1 METTAIHVS
10 KEAYNRAARYAQSH
24 NTSVEKMTE
33 NFFLTLV
40 LMGQKNNS
48 HDMDKKKAWMDKKKS
63 WREMEIPE
71 EVRKMSL
78 PKIPG
83 FPDDDKNMLET
94 ILREKYESLS

>member
-48 HDMDKKKAWMDKKKS
+48 HDMNKKKS